1 MATEGSVG
9 IEGAE
14 EGGVMPSAEEAASTR
29 DSEDTKKEKSWR
41 SWFSFTNPD
50 VWILAAVVIAVIGL
64 VSISE
69 CESASESGCD
79 GLGWPCHLNRQISL
93 CLSMMDEIQAQCSD
107 LSVSLL

>member
-1 MATEGSVG
+1 MATERSFG

-14 EGGVMPSAEEAASTR
+14 VGGVMPSAEEAASTR

-64 VSISE
+64 VSIAE

-79 GLGWPCHLNRQISL
+79 GLGWPCHLNRQTSS
-93 CLSMMDEIQAQCSD
+93 CLSMLDNMQAQYND
-107 LSVSLL
+107 LLLSLL